1 MEQETLEPI
10 SASVSVL
17 FEMDSLARI
26 EIFSLHF
33 VIVSEGLTR
42 LSEIILRGLT
52 TAASFRLLEY

>member
-33 VIVSEGLTR
+33 VIVFEGLTR

-52 TAASFRLLEY
+52 TVASFRLLEY

>member
-26 EIFSLHF
+26 EKEHHALNELYKF
-33 VIVSEGLTR
+33 
-42 LSEIILRGLT
+42 
-52 TAASFRLLEY
+52 

>member
-26 EIFSLHF
+26 EIFSLHS
-33 VIVSEGLTR
+33 VTVSEGLTR